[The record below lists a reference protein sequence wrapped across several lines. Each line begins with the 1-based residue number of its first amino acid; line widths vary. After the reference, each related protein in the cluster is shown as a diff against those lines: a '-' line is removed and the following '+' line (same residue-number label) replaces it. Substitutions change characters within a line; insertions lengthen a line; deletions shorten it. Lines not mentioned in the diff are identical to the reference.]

1 MARQRMIHPDFFI
14 DEDVAMLSPW
24 ARLLLISLLTQADRE
39 GRLSDKEKRIQLRTF
54 PWDRDVDISGHLAEL
69 VEQGFIVRYAVGGGK
84 YISIRNFL
92 KFQKPHPKEAASTIP
107 APPVH
112 AGEVSGR
119 AGKSRSQPEDSAGV
133 GIRNTE
139 SESKPES
146 TEQAVGRAAPPNPLV
161 DRDRLVAEGYD
172 LVTAIAPLENL
183 DPTEVLNKAS
193 EWRGRGYVRLDS
205 MSEDRLAHT
214 LNALRRWHRRITG
227 QSEPTLPAARA
238 APSMTPLT
246 EKLVATML
254 EIRGGDGGEVEGES
268 GGVLG
273 GAARHRLAPAKAG

>member
-14 DEDVAMLSPW
+14 DEDIAMLSPW

-39 GRLSDKEKRIQLRTF
+39 GRLADRAKRIHLRAF
-54 PWDRDVDISGHLAEL
+54 PWDRDVDIAGHLSEL
-69 VEQGFIVRYAVGGGK
+69 AEQGFIVRYSADGGN

-92 KFQKPHPKEAASTIP
+92 KFQNPHPEEAASTIA

-112 AGEVSGR
+112 AEEL
-119 AGKSRSQPEDSAGV
+119 AGSARKSRSEPEDSAGV

-146 TEQAVGRAAPPNPLV
+146 TEQAVGRAASPNPLV
-161 DRDRLVAEGYD
+161 DRDRLVAEGYA

-193 EWRGRGYVRLDS
+193 EWRGRGYGRLDS
-205 MSEDRLAHT
+205 MSEARLAHT
-214 LNALRRWHRRITG
+214 LNALRRGYRRITG
-227 QSEPTLPAARA
+227 ESEPTLPAARA

-246 EKLVATML
+246 EKLVATMR
-254 EIRGGDGGEVEGES
+254 EIRGGDGGEGEAES